1 MAEARPKA
9 MAIKTTLFILLERMY
24 RFSNERM
31 DCGRT
36 LKSYLCSAKTVI
48 RESDKK
54 RSGKEKNAHVGRRMV
69 FICKKRPTA
78 PGPFIHS
85 SPPLPLSLSL
95 SSHPL
100 AGVGR
105 WAWVG
110 DPYSDLIVCLSFAL
124 VWGAIEQ
131 GFTPMSEMSRWI

>member
-1 MAEARPKA
+1 MQE
-9 MAIKTTLFILLERMY
+9 TTDSAWSVHSFIPY
-24 RFSNERM
+24 P
-31 DCGRT
+31 
-36 LKSYLCSAKTVI
+36 A
-48 RESDKK
+48 
-54 RSGKEKNAHVGRRMV
+54 
-69 FICKKRPTA
+69 
-78 PGPFIHS
+78 
-85 SPPLPLSLSL
+85 SPPSLSL